1 LKKSSF
7 NRSNREGKFS
17 DRDGA
22 MNSKRWSLIVTILV
36 FLFVFAI
43 RIPHINNSPC
53 EQGDFWRQSDTE
65 SIARNF
71 IEDGFN
77 IFYPQFNYDGEKPNY
92 VQLEFQITTFL
103 IALLYKAFGY
113 KYYLARLVPIA
124 FFMGSSIYLYLIV
137 KRYYGNP
144 AAWYAVIAYAIM
156 PMNIFYTRAIM
167 PESAALF
174 FFIGA
179 FYYFIKWYDNEKLS
193 TLFIS
198 ALFTCL
204 SISQKTPTIFIGLA
218 MIFLLIKKYRFRFLL
233 KWELWIFALISLLP
247 NIIYIQ
253 WSRSIAEFDFVTNI
267 GLFHIIPKSLKAFSN
282 IESYIFAGGEIVA
295 AVSSGLI
302 VLIIAGLIDVKWD
315 HDYPILFWAAAMLL
329 EAMAIAAVIKL
340 RYYFIFITPI
350 AAIWAGKSL
359 GKLGNSKKCIFS
371 VFIGLSILTIWNFI
385 DCKSFFEE
393 KDNILKQAEVIRMY
407 TKEDDLVVIGT
418 LEPTLLNQ
426 SRRSGWRANIKYYKE
441 IPIGAEKELNYL
453 IEKGAK
459 YFSPLGG
466 YIYGDDGSYRKYLDE
481 NFEKLGDK
489 DYFIYKLR

>member
-1 LKKSSF
+1 
-7 NRSNREGKFS
+7 
-17 DRDGA
+17 
-22 MNSKRWSLIVTILV
+22 MNNKRWNLIVTILV
-36 FLFVFAI
+36 FLFIFAI

-71 IEDGFN
+71 LEDKFN
-77 IFYPQFNYDGEKPNY
+77 IFYPQFNYDGKKPNY

-113 KYYLARLVPIA
+113 HYYLARLVPIT

-144 AAWYAVIAYAIM
+144 VAWYAIIAYAIM
-156 PMNIFYTRAIM
+156 PINIYYTRAIM

-179 FYYFIKWYDNEKLS
+179 FYYFTKWYDNEKLS

-198 ALFTCL
+198 AIFTCL

-253 WSRSIAEFDFVTNI
+253 WSRSIAEFDYVTNI
-267 GLFHIIPKSLKAFSN
+267 GLLHIVPKSLKAFLD
-282 IESYIFAGGEIVA
+282 IESYKFAGGEIA
-295 AVSSGLI
+295 AAISPGLVVPVI
-302 VLIIAGLIDVKWD
+302 VGLIDSKWTK
-315 HDYPILFWAAAMLL
+315 DYPIIFWTAAMLL
-329 EAMAIAAVIKL
+329 EVIAVVAVIKL
-340 RYYFIFITPI
+340 KYYFIFTTPI
-350 AAIWAGKSL
+350 AAIWAGKNL
-359 GKLGNSKKCIFS
+359 GKLGNGRRIIFS
-371 VFIGLSILTIWNFI
+371 VLMGLSVLARWNYKG
-385 DCKSFFEE
+385 CKSFFAE

-407 TKEDDLVVIGT
+407 TEQDDLVVIGT
-418 LEPTLLNQ
+418 VEPTLLNQ

-441 IPIGAEKELNYL
+441 IPTGAEKEIDYL
-453 IEKGAK
+453 VEKGAK

-466 YIYGDDGSYRKYLDE
+466 YIYGDDGSYRKYLDD
-481 NFEKLGDK
+481 NFEKLGEG